1 MKCFLKKIFVDNND
15 LSAILCLFYKDL
27 LPFACSSVPEV
38 SKFQLLWLAII
49 RWVSCL
55 INSSLLIAFVLIFL
69 CGSIII
75 TYIIDEYEL
84 LCQHTSGCN
93 EENI

>member
-1 MKCFLKKIFVDNND
+1 MFLNKRFVDNND
-15 LSAILCLFYKDL
+15 LSAILCLFHKDL
-27 LPFACSSVPEV
+27 LQFACTSVTEV
-38 SKFQLLWLAII
+38 LKFQLLWLVVI
-49 RWVSCL
+49 RRVSCL

-75 TYIIDEYEL
+75 SYIIDEYEL
-84 LCQHTSGCN
+84 LCQHISGCN